1 MPFSIRLSCLCIF
14 SIFILTAP
22 ARADDRH
29 AGYYYPTPQTS
40 ELFSSYFE
48 PLAGTSKR
56 SRIGFTVGLN
66 AEQKKRSYAP
76 PYHIFAKGSH
86 AQKMIIVATGPGQYN
101 TIYRLRALL
110 ASLSADA
117 RISPLFR
124 ELENP
129 EDATFLDL
137 ARMVGFEIVTITD
150 GDTIAHQIDIQ

>member
-1 MPFSIRLSCLCIF
+1 
-14 SIFILTAP
+14 
-22 ARADDRH
+22 
-29 AGYYYPTPQTS
+29 
-40 ELFSSYFE
+40 
-48 PLAGTSKR
+48 
-56 SRIGFTVGLN
+56 
-66 AEQKKRSYAP
+66 
-76 PYHIFAKGSH
+76 
-86 AQKMIIVATGPGQYN
+86 MIIVATGPGQYN